1 MKGWVK
7 GMIIGAVACIGTG
20 TVLCMGAWAMG
31 GRFAYF
37 RNRGYGLAK
46 FEDEREALEEMAR
59 ADREREEAAYEAEAV
74 IEEEGAPDRSVG
86 AGQDGA
92 LGTKAAV
99 SGGQAKSGATVV
111 RQLEIEVAGGLVEI
125 VADPSTDQIVVTSS
139 DEDYRCRQELDED
152 KLEIYVGLN
161 TGMDFWDADSWID
174 GSLWKDWVEDLDEE
188 KPAAQIRIPAGAD
201 FRQVDLAVKAG
212 EISMSQV
219 TAEKLDLEVKAGY
232 LEVSGGA
239 VQELDGECK
248 AGELIYEGQVGRE
261 MEAEC
266 NAGSIQYRI
275 EGSQEDFWYQ
285 VEAAAGSI
293 LIDGQ
298 EKGVLNRESV
308 IENPGAAKKAKLEC
322 TTGAIDV
329 SFQ

>member
-1 MKGWVK
+1 M
-7 GMIIGAVACIGTG
+7 
-20 TVLCMGAWAMG
+20 
-31 GRFAYF
+31 
-37 RNRGYGLAK
+37 
-46 FEDEREALEEMAR
+46 
-59 ADREREEAAYEAEAV
+59 
-74 IEEEGAPDRSVG
+74 
-86 AGQDGA
+86 
-92 LGTKAAV
+92 
-99 SGGQAKSGATVV
+99 
-111 RQLEIEVAGGLVEI
+111 
-125 VADPSTDQIVVTSS
+125 ADPSTDQIVVTSS

-266 NAGSIQYRI
+266 NTGSIQYRI